1 MTTELELR
9 DVILEHARKEFMARG
24 FSKVTVDEIAS
35 QLGISKK
42 TLYKSYPSKEELLRA
57 SLHSMMRSAGWELE
71 RIVSSDKPLVEKLA
85 LAMMLVGHYVSN
97 VRRESVVDMQRFAP
111 TIWKELEKFR
121 QEHIVSRLVTLVAQ
135 AKAENILRPEVNEE
149 VVIQMLINSIQGI
162 VNPEILTT
170 HSFSAEQAVRSIL
183 TVIFQG
189 ALTETAR
196 KHLPPFERKPTTS

>member
-9 DVILEHARKEFMARG
+9 DVILEHARNEFLARG

-71 RIVSSDKPLVEKLA
+71 RIVSSDQPLVNKLSK
-85 LAMMLVGHYVSN
+85 AMILMGTYVSKI
-97 VRRESVVDMQRFAP
+97 RKETIADMQRSAP
-111 TIWKELEKFR
+111 TVWIELDKYR
-121 QEHIVSRLVTLVAQ
+121 NKHIVAKIIDLIAQ
-135 AKAENILRPEVNEE
+135 AKDENILRPEVHAE
-149 VVIQMLINSIQGI
+149 VVIEMFVNSIRGI
-162 VNPEILTT
+162 VTPEVLTSR
-170 HSFSAEQAVRSIL
+170 SFSAEQAIRSIV

-189 ALTETAR
+189 ALTDGAR
-196 KHLPPFERKPTTS
+196 KALYRVEDTPDTQ

>member
-9 DVILEHARKEFMARG
+9 DVILEHARNEFLARG

-97 VRRESVVDMQRFAP
+97 VRRESVVDMQRYAP
-111 TIWKELEKFR
+111 TICTCA
-121 QEHIVSRLVTLVAQ
+121 SGASTPRLWLQ
-135 AKAENILRPEVNEE
+135 A
-149 VVIQMLINSIQGI
+149 
-162 VNPEILTT
+162 
-170 HSFSAEQAVRSIL
+170 
-183 TVIFQG
+183 
-189 ALTETAR
+189 
-196 KHLPPFERKPTTS
+196 

>member
-9 DVILEHARKEFMARG
+9 DVILEHARNEFLARG

-85 LAMMLVGHYVSN
+85 TAMMTMGSYISRL
-97 VRRESVVDMQRFAP
+97 RKESIIDLQRFAP
-111 TIWKELEKFR
+111 TIWRELDKFR
-121 QEHIVSRLVTLVAQ
+121 QDHIVSRLVAMVAQ
-135 AKAENILRPEVNEE
+135 ARLENLLRPEVHEE
-149 VVIQMLINSIQGI
+149 VVIQMLIHSIQGI
-162 VNPEILTT
+162 VNPEVLIT
-170 HSFSAEQAVRSIL
+170 HSFSAEQATRSII

-189 ALTETAR
+189 ALTDSAR
-196 KHLPPFERKPTTS
+196 KELRPFERKQESP

>member
-9 DVILEHARKEFMARG
+9 DVILEHARNEFLARG

-71 RIVSSDKPLVEKLA
+71 RIVSSDRPLVEKLA
-85 LAMMLVGHYVSN
+85 TAMMTMGTYLSKF
-97 VRRESVVDMQRFAP
+97 RKESFIDLQRSAP
-111 TIWKELEKFR
+111 TIWKELDKFR
-121 QEHIVSRLVTLVAQ
+121 KEHIVTRLVAMVAQ
-135 AKAENILRPEVNEE
+135 AKSENILRPEVNEE
-149 VVIQMLINSIQGI
+149 VVVQMLINSIQGI
-162 VNPEILTT
+162 VNPEVLVT
-170 HSFSAEQAVRSIL
+170 HSFSAVQATRSII

-189 ALTETAR
+189 ALTDSAR
-196 KHLPPFERKPTTS
+196 KELHLFERKHESP

>member
-9 DVILEHARKEFMARG
+9 DVILDHARNEFLARG

-85 LAMMLVGHYVSN
+85 TAMMTMGTYLS
-97 VRRESVVDMQRFAP
+97 RLSKESVIDLQRSAP
-111 TIWKELEKFR
+111 TIWKELDKFR
-121 QEHIVSRLVTLVAQ
+121 KEHIISRLVSMVAQ
-135 AKAENILRPEVNEE
+135 AKTENILRPDVHEE
-149 VVIQMLINSIQGI
+149 VVIQMLVNSIEGI
-162 VNPEILTT
+162 VNPKILTT
-170 HSFSAEQAVRSIL
+170 HSFSAEQATRSII

-189 ALTETAR
+189 ALTDSAR
-196 KHLPPFERKPTTS
+196 KELRPFDRKQETP

>member
-9 DVILEHARKEFMARG
+9 DVILEHARNEFLARG

-71 RIVSSDKPLVEKLA
+71 RIVSSEKPLVEKLSS
-85 LAMMLVGHYVSN
+85 AMIMMGTYISKVPK
-97 VRRESVVDMQRFAP
+97 ESIVDLQRFAP
-111 TIWKELEKFR
+111 TIWKELDKFR
-121 QEHIVSRLVTLVAQ
+121 SEHIVSRLVAMI
-135 AKAENILRPEVNEE
+135 AKAKSENLLRPEVHEE
-149 VVIQMLINSIQGI
+149 VVVEILVNSIQGI
-162 VNPEILTT
+162 VNPGVLAT
-170 HSFSAEQAVRSIL
+170 HSFSAEQAIRSIV

-189 ALTETAR
+189 ALTEAAR
-196 KHLPPFERKPTTS
+196 RDLPPTVRKQESP

>member
-9 DVILEHARKEFMARG
+9 DVILEYARNAFLARG

-71 RIVSSDKPLVEKLA
+71 RIVSSDKPLVEKLVT
-85 LAMMLVGHYVSN
+85 AMMTMGTYLN
-97 VRRESVVDMQRFAP
+97 RVRKESVLDLQRSAP
-111 TIWKELEKFR
+111 TIWKELDKFR
-121 QEHIVSRLVTLVAQ
+121 KEHIISRLVAMVAQ
-135 AKAENILRPEVNEE
+135 AKSENILRPELPED
-149 VVIQMLINSIQGI
+149 VVIQMLIDSIQGI
-162 VNPEILTT
+162 VNPEILIT
-170 HSFSAEQAVRSIL
+170 HSFSAEEATRAII

-189 ALTETAR
+189 ALTDTAR
-196 KHLPPFERKPTTS
+196 KELRLFERKQESS

>member
-9 DVILEHARKEFMARG
+9 DVILEHARNEFLARG

-71 RIVSSDKPLVEKLA
+71 RIVSSDKPLVEKLQH
-85 LAMMLVGHYVSN
+85 AMLMMGTYISKI
-97 VRRESVVDMQRFAP
+97 RRENVIDLQRSVP

-121 QEHIVSRLVTLVAQ
+121 AEQIVSRLIALVSL
-135 AKAENILRPEVNEE
+135 AKKEDVLRPEVHEE
-149 VVIQMLINSIQGI
+149 VVVEILVNSIQGI
-162 VNPEILTT
+162 VNPAVLANR
-170 HSFSAEQAVRSIL
+170 SFSAEEAIRSIV

-189 ALTETAR
+189 ALTDGAR
-196 KHLPPFERKPTTS
+196 KALTSSNGNQESL

>member
-9 DVILEHARKEFMARG
+9 DVILEHARNVFLARG

-85 LAMMLVGHYVSN
+85 TAMMTMGSYISRL
-97 VRRESVVDMQRFAP
+97 RKESIIDLQRFAP
-111 TIWKELEKFR
+111 TIWKELDKFR
-121 QEHIVSRLVTLVAQ
+121 QEHIVSRLVAMVAQ
-135 AKAENILRPEVNEE
+135 ARMENLLRPEVHEE
-149 VVIQMLINSIQGI
+149 VVIQMLIHSIQGI
-162 VNPEILTT
+162 VNPEVLIT
-170 HSFSAEQAVRSIL
+170 HSFSAEQATRSII

-189 ALTETAR
+189 ALTDSAR
-196 KHLPPFERKPTTS
+196 KELRPFERKQESP

>member
-9 DVILEHARKEFMARG
+9 DVILEHARNVFLARG

-71 RIVSSDKPLVEKLA
+71 RIVSSDKPLVEKLST
-85 LAMMLVGHYVSN
+85 AMMAMGSYISRL
-97 VRRESVVDMQRFAP
+97 RKESIIDLQRFAP
-111 TIWKELEKFR
+111 TIWRELDKFR
-121 QEHIVSRLVTLVAQ
+121 QEHIVSRLVAMVAQ
-135 AKAENILRPEVNEE
+135 ARMENLLRPEVHEE
-149 VVIQMLINSIQGI
+149 VVIQMLIHSIQGI
-162 VNPEILTT
+162 VNPEVLIT
-170 HSFSAEQAVRSIL
+170 HSFSAEQATRSII

-189 ALTETAR
+189 ALTDSAR
-196 KHLPPFERKPTTS
+196 KELRPFERKQESP

>member
-9 DVILEHARKEFMARG
+9 DVILEHARNEFLARG

-71 RIVSSDKPLVEKLA
+71 RIVSSDKPLVEKLVT
-85 LAMMLVGHYVSN
+85 AMMAMGTYLN
-97 VRRESVVDMQRFAP
+97 RVRKESVLDLQRSAP
-111 TIWKELEKFR
+111 TIWKELDKFR
-121 QEHIVSRLVTLVAQ
+121 KEHIVSRLVAMVAQ
-135 AKAENILRPEVNEE
+135 AKSENILRPEVNEE
-149 VVIQMLINSIQGI
+149 VVVQMLVNSIQGI
-162 VNPEILTT
+162 VNPEVLIT
-170 HSFSAEQAVRSIL
+170 HSFSAEQATRSIV

-189 ALTETAR
+189 ALTDSAR
-196 KHLPPFERKPTTS
+196 KELRSIERKQESP

>member
-9 DVILEHARKEFMARG
+9 DVILEHARNEFLARG

-71 RIVSSDKPLVEKLA
+71 RIVSSDKPLVQKLA
-85 LAMMLVGHYVSN
+85 TAMLTMGTYLSRLRKEGII
-97 VRRESVVDMQRFAP
+97 DLQRSAP
-111 TIWKELEKFR
+111 TIWKELDKFR
-121 QEHIVSRLVTLVAQ
+121 KEHIISKLVDMVAL
-135 AKAENILRPEVNEE
+135 AKTEKVLRPEVDEQ
-149 VVIQMLINSIQGI
+149 VVVQMLIASIQGI
-162 VNPEILTT
+162 VNPEVLTT
-170 HSFSAEQAVRSIL
+170 NSFSAEQATRSII

-189 ALTETAR
+189 ALTDSAR
-196 KHLPPFERKPTTS
+196 KEIRLSDHKQGSP

>member
-9 DVILEHARKEFMARG
+9 EVILEHARNVFLARG

-71 RIVSSDKPLVEKLA
+71 RIVSSDKPLVDKLA
-85 LAMMLVGHYVSN
+85 IAMMTMGTYLSK
-97 VRRESVVDMQRFAP
+97 VRKESILDLQRSAP
-111 TIWKELEKFR
+111 TIWKELDKFR
-121 QEHIVSRLVTLVAQ
+121 KDQIVSRLVAMVAQ
-135 AKAENILRPEVNEE
+135 AKSENILRPEVHEE
-149 VVIQMLINSIQGI
+149 VVVEMLVNSIQGI
-162 VNPEILTT
+162 VNPEMLVT
-170 HSFSAEQAVRSIL
+170 HSFSAEQATRSIV

-189 ALTETAR
+189 ALTDSAR
-196 KHLPPFERKPTTS
+196 KELRPFENQQETP

>member
-9 DVILEHARKEFMARG
+9 DVILEHARNEFLARG

-71 RIVSSDKPLVEKLA
+71 RIVSSDRPLVEKLA
-85 LAMMLVGHYVSN
+85 TAMITMGTYLSR
-97 VRRESVVDMQRFAP
+97 VRKESLLDLQRSAP
-111 TIWKELEKFR
+111 TIWKELDKFR
-121 QEHIVSRLVTLVAQ
+121 RDHIVSRLVAMVTQ
-135 AKAENILRPEVNEE
+135 AKLENILRPEVHEE
-149 VVIQMLINSIQGI
+149 VVVQMLINSIQGI
-162 VNPEILTT
+162 VSPEVLIA
-170 HSFSAEQAVRSIL
+170 HSFSAEQATRSIV

-189 ALTETAR
+189 ALTDSAR
-196 KHLPPFERKPTTS
+196 TELVLFSPKKDTP

>member
-196 KHLPPFERKPTTS
+196 KHLPPFERKPITS

>member
-9 DVILEHARKEFMARG
+9 DVILEHARNVFLARG

-85 LAMMLVGHYVSN
+85 TAMMTMGSYISRL
-97 VRRESVVDMQRFAP
+97 RKESIIDLQRFAP
-111 TIWKELEKFR
+111 TIWRELDKFR
-121 QEHIVSRLVTLVAQ
+121 QDHIVSRLVAMVAQ
-135 AKAENILRPEVNEE
+135 ARLENLLRPEVHEE
-149 VVIQMLINSIQGI
+149 VVIQMLIHSIQGI
-162 VNPEILTT
+162 VNPEVLIT
-170 HSFSAEQAVRSIL
+170 HSFSAEQATRSII

-189 ALTETAR
+189 ALTDSAR
-196 KHLPPFERKPTTS
+196 KELRPFERKQESP

>member
-9 DVILEHARKEFMARG
+9 DVILEHARNVFLARG

-85 LAMMLVGHYVSN
+85 TAMMTMGSYISRL
-97 VRRESVVDMQRFAP
+97 RKESIIDLQRFAP
-111 TIWKELEKFR
+111 TIWRELDKFR
-121 QEHIVSRLVTLVAQ
+121 QEHIVSRLVAMVAQ
-135 AKAENILRPEVNEE
+135 ARVENLLRPEVHEE
-149 VVIQMLINSIQGI
+149 VVIQMLIHSIQGI
-162 VNPEILTT
+162 VNPEVLIT
-170 HSFSAEQAVRSIL
+170 HSFSAEQATRSII

-189 ALTETAR
+189 ALTDSAR
-196 KHLPPFERKPTTS
+196 KELRPFERKQESP

>member
-9 DVILEHARKEFMARG
+9 DVILEHARNEFLARG

-35 QLGISKK
+35 HLGISKK

-85 LAMMLVGHYVSN
+85 TAMMTMGTYLSK
-97 VRRESVVDMQRFAP
+97 VRKESVVDLQRSAP
-111 TIWKELEKFR
+111 TIWKELDKFR
-121 QEHIVSRLVTLVAQ
+121 KDHIVSRLVAMVTQ
-135 AKAENILRPEVNEE
+135 AKSENILRPDVHEE
-149 VVIQMLINSIQGI
+149 VVVQMLTNSIQGI
-162 VNPEILTT
+162 INPEVLIA
-170 HSFSAEQAVRSIL
+170 HSFSAEQATRSIV

-189 ALTETAR
+189 ALTDAAR
-196 KHLPPFERKPTTS
+196 KELLPFDRKQDSP

>member
-9 DVILEHARKEFMARG
+9 DVILEHARNEFLARG

-85 LAMMLVGHYVSN
+85 IAMMTMGTYLSR
-97 VRRESVVDMQRFAP
+97 VRKESIIDLQRSAP
-111 TIWKELEKFR
+111 TIWKELDKFR
-121 QEHIVSRLVTLVAQ
+121 KDHIVSRLVAMVTQ
-135 AKAENILRPEVNEE
+135 AKSENILRPDVQEE
-149 VVIQMLINSIQGI
+149 VVVQMLVNSIQGI
-162 VNPEILTT
+162 VNPEVLAV
-170 HSFSAEQAVRSIL
+170 HAFSAEQAIRSIV

-189 ALTETAR
+189 ALSDSAR
-196 KHLPPFERKPTTS
+196 KELAPFNRKQDSP

>member
-9 DVILEHARKEFMARG
+9 DVILEHARNEFLARG

-71 RIVSSDKPLVEKLA
+71 RIVSSDRPLVEKLA
-85 LAMMLVGHYVSN
+85 TAMIAMGTYLSRLRKESLV
-97 VRRESVVDMQRFAP
+97 DLQRSAP
-111 TIWKELEKFR
+111 TIWRELDKFR
-121 QEHIVSRLVTLVAQ
+121 KEHVVSRLVAMVAQ
-135 AKAENILRPEVNEE
+135 AKSENVLRPEVHEE
-149 VVIQMLINSIQGI
+149 VVVQMLITSIQGI
-162 VNPEILTT
+162 VNPEVLIT
-170 HSFSAEQAVRSIL
+170 HSFSAEQATRSII

-189 ALTETAR
+189 ALTDSAR
-196 KHLPPFERKPTTS
+196 KGLRPFESKQEYP

>member
-9 DVILEHARKEFMARG
+9 DVILEHARNAFLARG

-85 LAMMLVGHYVSN
+85 TAMITMGTYLSRF
-97 VRRESVVDMQRFAP
+97 RRESFIDLQRSAP
-111 TIWKELEKFR
+111 TIWKELDKFR
-121 QEHIVSRLVTLVAQ
+121 KEHIISRLVAMVAQ
-135 AKAENILRPEVNEE
+135 AKSENILRPEVHED

-162 VNPEILTT
+162 VNPEVLIT
-170 HSFSAEQAVRSIL
+170 HSFSAEEATRSIV

-189 ALTETAR
+189 ALTDSAR
-196 KHLPPFERKPTTS
+196 KELRPFERKQESS

>member
-9 DVILEHARKEFMARG
+9 DVILEHARNEFLARG

-35 QLGISKK
+35 HLGISKK

-85 LAMMLVGHYVSN
+85 TAMMTMGTYLS
-97 VRRESVVDMQRFAP
+97 RFRKESFIDLQRSAP
-111 TIWKELEKFR
+111 TIWKELDKFR
-121 QEHIVSRLVTLVAQ
+121 KEHIVSRLVAMVAQ
-135 AKAENILRPEVNEE
+135 AKSENILRPEVNEE
-149 VVIQMLINSIQGI
+149 VVVQMLVNSIQGI
-162 VNPEILTT
+162 VNPEVLIT
-170 HSFSAEQAVRSIL
+170 HSFSAEQATRSIV

-189 ALTETAR
+189 ALTDSAR
-196 KHLPPFERKPTTS
+196 KELRSIERKQESP

>member
-9 DVILEHARKEFMARG
+9 DVILEHARNEFLARG

-35 QLGISKK
+35 HLGISKK

-85 LAMMLVGHYVSN
+85 TAMITMGTYLSKVRKESLV
-97 VRRESVVDMQRFAP
+97 DLQRSAP
-111 TIWKELEKFR
+111 TIWKELDKFR
-121 QEHIVSRLVTLVAQ
+121 KDHIVSRLVALVTQ
-135 AKAENILRPEVNEE
+135 AKSENILRADVHEE
-149 VVIQMLINSIQGI
+149 VVVEMLINSIQGI
-162 VNPEILTT
+162 VNPGVLSA
-170 HSFSAEQAVRSIL
+170 HSFSAEQATRSIV

-189 ALTETAR
+189 ALTDSAR
-196 KHLPPFERKPTTS
+196 KELPPFDRQQDSP

>member
-71 RIVSSDKPLVEKLA
+71 RIVSSEKPLVEKLA

-196 KHLPPFERKPTTS
+196 KHLPPFERKLTTS